1 MPNPPAYGMNTRFL
15 PSMFAPKYH
24 DDRALGNSVRSG
36 LVHVLGP
43 GLRCIAARLDLGEPA
58 AAQRDHQADRPIHL
72 RLRRSGYSARV
83 SLRPCGQ

>member
-24 DDRALGNSVRSG
+24 DDRALGNSVRSR

-58 AAQRDHQADRPIHL
+58 AVERNHQADRPIHL